1 MSFKVG
7 LVGPPRSLWGN
18 RAARPDQ
25 PLWVRCFLVA
35 LMNGMVSLAHA
46 ETRQIETQ
54 KKPEVTRTD
63 IPTLLQDHPKRALSP
78 DETRVDVQLPETGIK
93 VLKGTIR
100 GYHSTVFALA
110 VRQGQRL
117 KVTFESRSNSAFF
130 NVIDESDPSGVALFV
145 GQISNS
151 RTTVIPVASDGTYL
165 LQPYLVRSVA
175 RRGRKLDYFFK
186 IELLQRNK

>member
-7 LVGPPRSLWGN
+7 LVGPLQSFWGN
-18 RAARPDQ
+18 RADRPNQ
-25 PLWVRCFLVA
+25 ALWVRCFLVA
-35 LMNGMVSLAHA
+35 LMYGAVSLAHA
-46 ETRQIETQ
+46 ETRQVEAQ

-63 IPTLLQDHPKRALSP
+63 RPTPLEDHPKRALAP

-93 VLKGTIR
+93 LLKGTIR
-100 GYHSTVFALA
+100 GYQTTVFALA

-130 NVIDESDPSGVALFV
+130 NVVDESDPSGAALFV
-145 GQISNS
+145 GQTSNIRS
-151 RTTVIPVASDGTYL
+151 TVIPIASDGTYL

-175 RRGRKLDYFFK
+175 RRGRQVDYVFK
-186 IELLQRNK
+186 IDLH